1 MTPYLVLSISLI
13 IANVIALSLAGIPT
27 LMAGLITAGIEFLA
41 VIGLALRILRQAKE
55 D

>member
-1 MTPYLVLSISLI
+1 MTPYLVLSIFLT

-27 LMAGLITAGIEFLA
+27 LMAGLITTGIELLE